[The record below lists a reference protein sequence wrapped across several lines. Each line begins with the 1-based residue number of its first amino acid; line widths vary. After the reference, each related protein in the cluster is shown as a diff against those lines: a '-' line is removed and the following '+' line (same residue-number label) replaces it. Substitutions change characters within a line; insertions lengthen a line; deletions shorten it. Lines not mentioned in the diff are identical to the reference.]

1 MTDIIQ
7 DASSN
12 RLKLSDDDTKRHG
25 IAITD
30 GCFDKLKKHP
40 YHSSKQLVIKL
51 VARELSS

>member
-12 RLKLSDDDTKRHG
+12 RLKLSDDDTQRHG